1 VFAWGFGQ
9 SLYSLA
15 ITITVLIFCKG
26 GRQTIAMKRKICLA
40 QLLQGR
46 CDVERGGDVAGLKR
60 GQHGAE
66 AAQGEGEVIGAGP
79 PVCGR
84 RRVRCDRHDEQHD
97 ESQWKP

>member
-1 VFAWGFGQ
+1 MRHHFPSHKKNLV
-9 SLYSLA
+9 
-15 ITITVLIFCKG
+15 IFVRVVG
-26 GRQTIAMKRKICLA
+26 MA

-60 GQHGAE
+60 GQHGTE
-66 AAQGEGEVIGAGP
+66 AAQGEDEVIGAGP

-84 RRVRCDRHDEQHD
+84 RRVRRDRHDEQHD